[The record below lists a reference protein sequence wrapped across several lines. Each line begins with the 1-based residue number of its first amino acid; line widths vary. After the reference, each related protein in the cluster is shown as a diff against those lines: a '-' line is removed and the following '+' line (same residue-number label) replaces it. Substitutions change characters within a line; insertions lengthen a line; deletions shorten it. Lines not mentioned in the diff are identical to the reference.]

1 MEYIRVPSDLSALLD
16 RSVQTIQL
24 TAQRK
29 GIRLEILCPTA
40 LPLLF
45 LDEGRMQQVLDNL
58 LNNAMKFTPEG
69 GIVRLAASLQENAG
83 ERGGGR
89 WVEVR
94 VSDTGAGIPSE
105 EIERI
110 FNKFYQSPHHQN
122 QQERGTGLGLA
133 IARHIVAAH
142 GGRLWVESQLGKG
155 STFILLLPAYGYE
168 HTQVSPDQA
177 TMAVGASAMPWSER
191 EERHV

>member
-1 MEYIRVPSDLSALLD
+1 
-16 RSVQTIQL
+16 
-24 TAQRK
+24 
-29 GIRLEILCPTA
+29 
-40 LPLLF
+40 
-45 LDEGRMQQVLDNL
+45 MQQVLDNL

-69 GIVRLAASLQENAG
+69 GIVRLAASLQENARV
-83 ERGGGR
+83 RGGDR

-110 FNKFYQSPHHQN
+110 FNKFYQSSHHQN
-122 QQERGTGLGLA
+122 QPERGTGLGLA

-142 GGRLWVESQLGKG
+142 GGRLWVESQLGEG

-168 HTQVSPDQA
+168 PPQVSPGQA
-177 TMAVGASAMPWSER
+177 AMAVGASAMPWSEG